1 LKPEVGAEKVLI
13 FKRLMIYPSPR
24 VIEMQNRLLAL
35 AAFLVMLLLLSAC
48 QATKKTQIT
57 IDRDIT
63 DEFAEQVQIVDVG
76 PAIGISAYA
85 ARYPAPEEGGWV
97 KVWHGGSQSEAPY
110 PDNEIAYVDVESIQ
124 YERGLYSVNV
134 RIKRLFWCD
143 ELECADEGTVD
154 QVTSVSEEAW
164 TVNCENRS
172 INRGDEMGWLFI
184 KDSWPFYSNYHVIS
198 FVCNR

>member
-1 LKPEVGAEKVLI
+1 VNGIEEGISFGPEKVLI

-48 QATKKTQIT
+48 QATKKTRIT

-63 DEFAEQVQIVDVG
+63 DEFAEQVQIIDAG
-76 PAIGISAYA
+76 PAIGISA
-85 ARYPAPEEGGWV
+85 YPAPEEGGWV

-134 RIKRLFWCD
+134 RIKRLFW
-143 ELECADEGTVD
+143 LECADCDPIYE
-154 QVTSVSEEAW
+154 QVTSESEEAW

-184 KDSWPFYSNYHVIS
+184 KDSWQFYSNYHVIS
-198 FVCNR
+198 FVCSR